1 MKNKYAKNYR
11 SRRNSSRQ
19 ALAKHPK
26 AVSSLSF
33 LLWLIPIGV
42 SAFLVYKSP
51 ELINDLQGKDKKDKK
66 KEKIQRIFK
75 DIQKEEHNK
84 SYSKSRTPHQPLE
97 THEKVT
103 LFYCELIDEGVKL
116 VPVKVKITNNKAII
130 PQIIKLLLTPPSG
143 YPDKYQTLIPRG
155 TRLLAYH
162 INGKQLT
169 LDFNEDFLKEFY
181 GEVGKKL
188 KIAQIVSTL
197 TSLGE
202 VETILFQINGVQ
214 VKYLDSD
221 GLILNRPFTG
231 RDIQRVIASD

>member
-1 MKNKYAKNYR
+1 MRNKYAKNYR
-11 SRRNSSRQ
+11 TRRNSSKQ

-51 ELINDLQGKDKKDKK
+51 ELINDLQGKGKKDKK
-66 KEKIQRIFK
+66 KEKIERIFK
-75 DIQKEEHNK
+75 DIKEEEHNK
-84 SYSKSRTPHQPLE
+84 SYSKNRTFHKPLE
-97 THEKVT
+97 THQKVI
-103 LFYCELIDEGVKL
+103 LFYCELIEAGVKL
-116 VPVKVKITNNKAII
+116 VPVEVKITSPNRV
-130 PQIIKLLLTPPSG
+130 PQIIKLLLTPPSD
-143 YPDKYQTLIPRG
+143 YPDRYQTLIPRG
-155 TRLLAYH
+155 TKLLSYH
-162 INGKQLT
+162 FNGKQLT
-169 LDFNEDFLKEFY
+169 LNFNEDFLKEFY

-202 VETILFQINGVQ
+202 VETVLFQINGVQ

-221 GLILNRPFTG
+221 GLILNRPFIAG
-231 RDIQRVIASD
+231 DIQRVMTSD